1 ELEAPDGHND
11 TMMDPSQRIW
21 GFETNFGGLAD
32 TRDGVLLAFHDEA
45 LDRVTDVSG
54 LIAEMTYAE
63 VQAARIGGQHGV
75 PTLAELFAAFPEA
88 TFNIDLK
95 SDGSVGAVAELLE
108 ATDHEDK
115 VIVGSFSRR
124 RLERFRRLTNGR
136 VRTSAHPREVLAYL
150 LAPTAGIAKRLAG
163 ARFDAF
169 QIPHRHRL
177 PGPLSIRVASR
188 GLVRRAHKAGKE
200 VHVWTVDDPA
210 EMERLL
216 KRDVDGLMTDR
227 TDVLKAFLQE
237 RGLWEATTPRAEP
250 TGQNDEE
257 PEK

>member
-1 ELEAPDGHND
+1 MEAFRHAVELGYTHL
-11 TMMDPSQRIW
+11 
-21 GFETNFGGLAD
+21 ETD
-32 TRDGVLLAFHDEA
+32 VHVTRDGVLLAFHDEA
-45 LDRVTDVSG
+45 LDRVTDVRG

-63 VQAARIGGQHGV
+63 VQAARIGGLHGV
-75 PTLAELFAAFPEA
+75 PTLAELFAAFPEV

-95 SDGSVGAVAELLE
+95 SDGAVRAVAELLA

-115 VIVGSFSRR
+115 VIVGSFSVR
-124 RLERFRRLTNGR
+124 RLKAFRRLTEGR

-150 LAPTAGIAKRLAG
+150 LAPTTGIAKRLAG
-163 ARFDAF
+163 SRFDAF
-169 QIPHRHRL
+169 QIPHHQHLR
-177 PGPLSIRVASR
+177 GPLSIRVASR

-216 KRDVDGLMTDR
+216 KREVDGLMTDR
-227 TDVLKAFLQE
+227 TDVLKAFLEE
-237 RGLWEATTPRAEP
+237 RGLWEAVPSRVEPVDEAESDES
-250 TGQNDEE
+250 GEE